1 MAPTGER
8 RVTVRRGPSGS
19 RGGCGAFALTLLGY
33 NTAVTDRALGVRHR
47 FDPHPS
53 SVGEARRLVR
63 RELGRAGRPDLVE
76 CAELVVTEV
85 VTNALVHAGTPI
97 DVAVRIDG
105 DTLVVE
111 VADGSAQQPVVR
123 HHGALAGTGR
133 GLRLLQGMVDR
144 WGSRPHD
151 DGKTVWFE
159 LSRGDRE
166 GEWAAAPDI
175 GFGDLDLAELDL
187 DGLGL
192 DGLDLDG
199 LPDPA
204 AETVVPADGETDTV
218 RVELRNVPLLLH
230 LAWHQHA
237 EALLREHLLVG
248 LGEETAAEDL
258 QAHAAA
264 SDALSLLL
272 EHLPTPRTSDDPD
285 QLLATAVEPDVS
297 SDSEVLPVPVGSVAH
312 FRVLGETLD
321 AALGLAEAGELLTPP
336 TQPEIRAFRRWI
348 CREVEEQS
356 RGAGATAWTDQSEMA
371 PPSARSA
378 LGWSREEVRSSEHAV
393 IAADDTNGII
403 AISGPAVALLGY
415 DDAAQLVGRRLLA
428 IIPNRLRQAHL
439 AGFTLHLTLGRSPL
453 LGRPV
458 VVPALRRDGTEVA
471 VSMTIDAEQLEG
483 GRHVFV
489 ATMETAPAA

>member
-1 MAPTGER
+1 M
-8 RVTVRRGPSGS
+8 
-19 RGGCGAFALTLLGY
+19 GY
-33 NTAVTDRALGVRHR
+33 NIAVTDPALGVRHR

-53 SVGEARRLVR
+53 SVGAARRLVR
-63 RELGRAGRPDLVE
+63 RELDRAGRADLVE

-97 DVAVRIDG
+97 DVAVRLDG

-111 VADGSAQQPVVR
+111 VGDGSPQQPVVR

-133 GLRLLQGMVDR
+133 GLRLLEGMVDR
-144 WGSRPHD
+144 WGSRAGD

-166 GEWAAAPDI
+166 VEWGALLDP
-175 GFGDLDLAELDL
+175 DLALA
-187 DGLGL
+187 
-192 DGLDLDG
+192 GLDLD
-199 LPDPA
+199 LECAQAPA
-204 AETVVPADGETDTV
+204 AGPDGPTPGRQVLERHDPEGTI

-230 LAWHQHA
+230 MAWHQHA
-237 EALLREHLLVG
+237 EALLREHLLIG
-248 LGEETAAEDL
+248 LGEDTAVEDL

-264 SDALSLLL
+264 SDALALLSA
-272 EHLPTPRTSDDPD
+272 HLPAPGTSEDPE
-285 QLLATAVEPDVS
+285 QLLATAIEPDVS
-297 SDSEVLPVPVGSVAH
+297 SAAEVLPVPAASVAH
-312 FRVLGETLD
+312 FRVLDRTLD
-321 AALGLAEAGELLTPP
+321 AALGQAEADELLTPP

-356 RGAGATAWTDQSEMA
+356 KGSAPTPWTDQSDMA
-371 PPSARSA
+371 PPTARSA
-378 LGWSREEVRSSEHAV
+378 LGWSRDEVHSSEHAV

-403 AISGPAVALLGY
+403 AISRPALDLLGY
-415 DDAAQLVGRRLLA
+415 DDAAQLLGRRLLA
-428 IIPNRLRQAHL
+428 IIPPRLRQAHL

-458 VVPALRRDGTEVA
+458 VVPALRRDGTETNVL
-471 VSMTIDAEQLEG
+471 MTIDAEQLAG

-489 ATMETAPAA
+489 ATMEGAPISLIDCP